1 MVAEDKLLGF
11 EVKELWFFKQDANR
25 FLLNLL
31 AQLQQILNYFKVDL
45 LVFHQHTL
53 DFMQSFNCV
62 YSEDLV
68 EELIVRVGEEL

>member
-11 EVKELWFFKQDANR
+11 EVEELWSFKQDANR
-25 FLLNLL
+25 LLLNLL

-45 LVFHQHTL
+45 LVFHQHAL
-53 DFMQSFNCV
+53 YFMQSLNCV

-68 EELIVRVGEEL
+68 KEVIVRVGEKL

>member
-11 EVKELWFFKQDANR
+11 EVEELGSFKQDADR
-25 FLLNLL
+25 LLLNLL

-45 LVFHQHTL
+45 LVFHQHAL
-53 DFMQSFNCV
+53 HFMQSFNFV

-68 EELIVRVGEEL
+68 QEIIVRVGEEL